1 MTFNTSTTIK
11 EQVDYVKKYGLII
24 QFKKLTVFQ
33 CVALIAL
40 LINFICCLLYHFYF
54 FCAYDIFLFIGL
66 MFYLT
71 IRIRKNIKI
80 PDSISSSSN
89 LNLYTTIKI
98 EITDKEIILI
108 LPNKTIIDNLTKY
121 IEFIVIKNG
130 ILLITDVQNQ
140 KNDVQNLKNGN
151 VAYIPTRKFSSSEK
165 QKLINLFYDNGLK
178 GYNEIILWRYI
189 LLNFIS

>member
-40 LINFICCLLYHFYF
+40 LIDFIDNLVNHSYF
-54 FCAYDIFLFIGL
+54 LCAFDIFLFIGL

-80 PDSISSSSN
+80 PDSISSGST
-89 LNLYTTIKI
+89 LNLCTTIKF
-98 EITDKEIILI
+98 EITGKEIILI
-108 LPNKTIIDNLTKY
+108 LPNKTIIDNLAEY

-140 KNDVQNLKNGN
+140 KKWYSKSKKCKSNLYSHKE
-151 VAYIPTRKFSSSEK
+151 IFFIRKEK
-165 QKLINLFYDNGLK
+165 ISQT
-178 GYNEIILWRYI
+178 ILWQWTKKDI
-189 LLNFIS
+189 TK

>member
-98 EITDKEIILI
+98 EITDKEIIFI

-121 IEFIVIKNG
+121 IEFIVIKNVN
-130 ILLITDVQNQ
+130 I
-140 KNDVQNLKNGN
+140 
-151 VAYIPTRKFSSSEK
+151 AYIPTKKFSSSEK
-165 QKLINLFYDNGLK
+165 QKLINLFYDNRLK
-178 GYNEIILWRYI
+178 RILRN
-189 LLNFIS
+189 NFMMLYPFELYYLR

>member
-1 MTFNTSTTIK
+1 
-11 EQVDYVKKYGLII
+11 
-24 QFKKLTVFQ
+24 
-33 CVALIAL
+33 
-40 LINFICCLLYHFYF
+40 
-54 FCAYDIFLFIGL
+54 

-121 IEFIVIKNG
+121 IEFIV
-130 ILLITDVQNQ
+130 
-140 KNDVQNLKNGN
+140 
-151 VAYIPTRKFSSSEK
+151 SSEK
-165 QKLINLFYDNGLK
+165 KKLVKLFYDNGLK
-178 GYNEIILWRYI
+178 RI
-189 LLNFIS
+189 

>member
-1 MTFNTSTTIK
+1 MCGINCFINKFYLLST
-11 EQVDYVKKYGLII
+11 LS
-24 QFKKLTVFQ
+24 F
-33 CVALIAL
+33 L
-40 LINFICCLLYHFYF
+40 L

-140 KNDVQNLKNGN
+140 KNVNI
-151 VAYIPTRKFSSSEK
+151 AYIPIKKFSSSEK
-165 QKLINLFYDNGLK
+165 KKLVKLFYDNGLK
-178 GYNEIILWRYI
+178 RI
-189 LLNFIS
+189 

>member
-24 QFKKLTVFQ
+24 QFKKLTLFQ

-108 LPNKTIIDNLTKY
+108 LPNKTIIDNLAEY

-130 ILLITDVQNQ
+130 ILLITDVQNL

-189 LLNFIS
+189 LLNFII

>member
-1 MTFNTSTTIK
+1 MTFNTSTTIE
-11 EQVDYVKKYGLII
+11 EQIDYIKKYGLLI

-33 CVALIAL
+33 CVVLIAL

-130 ILLITDVQNQ
+130 ILLITDVQNL

-189 LLNFIS
+189 LLNFII

>member
-11 EQVDYVKKYGLII
+11 EQIDYIKKYGLLL

-40 LINFICCLLYHFYF
+40 LIDFIDNLVNHSYF
-54 FCAYDIFLFIGL
+54 LCAFDIFLFIGL

-80 PDSISSSSN
+80 PDSISSGST
-89 LNLYTTIKI
+89 LNLCTTIKI
-98 EITDKEIILI
+98 EITGKEIILI
-108 LPNKTIIDNLTKY
+108 LPNKTIIDNLAEY

-140 KNDVQNLKNGN
+140 KNDIQNLKN
-151 VAYIPTRKFSSSEK
+151 VKVIYIPTKKFSSSEK
-165 QKLINLFYDNGLK
+165 QKLVKLFYDNGLK
-178 GYNEIILWRYI
+178 RI
-189 LLNFIS
+189 

>member
-1 MTFNTSTTIK
+1 MEYS
-11 EQVDYVKKYGLII
+11 
-24 QFKKLTVFQ
+24 
-33 CVALIAL
+33 
-40 LINFICCLLYHFYF
+40 YF

-98 EITDKEIILI
+98 EITDKEIIFI

-121 IEFIVIKNG
+121 IEFIVIKNVN
-130 ILLITDVQNQ
+130 I
-140 KNDVQNLKNGN
+140 
-151 VAYIPTRKFSSSEK
+151 AYIPTKKFSSSEK
-165 QKLINLFYDNGLK
+165 QKLINLFYDNRLK
-178 GYNEIILWRYI
+178 RI
-189 LLNFIS
+189 